1 LKGEEMSGFFE
12 TMHLKEMAEEDIW
25 FARRD
30 RELKEAIRRRKELAR
45 QRDAQENPAEGKVKD

>member
-1 LKGEEMSGFFE
+1 MSGFVD

-30 RELKEAIRRRKELAR
+30 RELKEAIKQRKAQASQ
-45 QRDAQENPAEGKVKD
+45 QREESKPAEDAVSD

>member
-1 LKGEEMSGFFE
+1 MSGFFE